1 MDKKNRCWIGKELT
15 PMNKISVLLVGTSGR
30 ECGHRFITCLLH
42 TKKSGR
48 PMYTLKIYNSLD
60 AKFYLVDSTEGRHVD
75 SLPPD
80 GTCTT
85 NTGGILTRST
95 VDDGID

>member
-1 MDKKNRCWIGKELT
+1 MWPSVYHLSVAHQKEWKTHVYIKNIQFL
-15 PMNKISVLLVGTSGR
+15 
-30 ECGHRFITCLLH
+30 
-42 TKKSGR
+42 
-48 PMYTLKIYNSLD
+48 Y

-95 VDDGID
+95 VDDGIDQDLEGILEVTVNILNQLTQNKEEHV

>member
-1 MDKKNRCWIGKELT
+1 MLDWISRQKEWKTHVYIKNI
-15 PMNKISVLLVGTSGR
+15 
-30 ECGHRFITCLLH
+30 HFFI
-42 TKKSGR
+42 
-48 PMYTLKIYNSLD
+48 

-95 VDDGID
+95 VDDGIDQDLEGILEATVNILNVFK